1 MTQQALKNKVKGM
14 VQPKDIENQNYGVF
28 CTMLGKYEESAL
40 NEYCNQS
47 EGHFIIKGSK
57 AEEGFD
63 DLQKQLKNPF
73 KEVLYWLKGE
83 CSDCEVRFYSYNRRS
98 QI

>member
-1 MTQQALKNKVKGM
+1 
-14 VQPKDIENQNYGVF
+14 
-28 CTMLGKYEESAL
+28 MLGKYEESAL

-63 DLQKQLKNPF
+63 DL
-73 KEVLYWLKGE
+73 
-83 CSDCEVRFYSYNRRS
+83 
-98 QI
+98 